1 MSAPHCA
8 WARYS
13 DALDRWLRLRELERE
28 LPLWLT
34 SDIPR
39 QLAQPPVRPFGH
51 PHGPELAERI
61 ARLEERASTL

>member
-1 MSAPHCA
+1 VSAPHCA

-28 LPLWLT
+28 LPFWLT

-39 QLAQPPVRPFGH
+39 QLAQPPVRPTGR
-51 PHGPELAERI
+51 PHAPELAERI
-61 ARLEERASTL
+61 ARLERRASAL

>member
-28 LPLWLT
+28 LPFWLT
-34 SDIPR
+34 SDIPHR
-39 QLAQPPVRPFGH
+39 LAQPPVRPIGH
-51 PHGPELAERI
+51 PHAPELAERI
-61 ARLEERASTL
+61 ARLEQRVSAL